1 MKLSVYPT
9 RIEIVDE
16 EMKSIA
22 ATVTM
27 VDGVCVKV
35 ELPSVI
41 GWNDWLEINDAVRR
55 AMHMMGMHE
64 VQGEERTG
72 YTRRPTLREISALE
86 QPEQEPVA
94 WMYQGI
100 KNDGTPHGPHL
111 IWKPEH
117 MDAMSAEKGA
127 KAAPLYAALRSKNH
141 E

>member
-9 RIEIVDE
+9 RIEIIDE
-16 EMKSIA
+16 EMKTLM

-64 VQGEERTG
+64 VQGEE
-72 YTRRPTLREISALE
+72 
-86 QPEQEPVA
+86 
-94 WMYQGI
+94 
-100 KNDGTPHGPHL
+100 K
-111 IWKPEH
+111 
-117 MDAMSAEKGA
+117 
-127 KAAPLYAALRSKNH
+127 
-141 E
+141 